1 MTLILLEVV
10 DLQNSEIPIQGYVVF
25 KEDQN
30 NVFLPYVKLSK
41 NNTLFEK
48 VSPGIYKYQIRAYT
62 LEGLVIKSDIKEF
75 ELLKEN

>member
-1 MTLILLEVV
+1 MEWELE
-10 DLQNSEIPIQGYVVF
+10 NSEIQYQGYVVF

-30 NVFLPYVKLSK
+30 NVLLPYVKLSK

-62 LEGLVIKSDIKEF
+62 IDGIVIKSDLKEF
-75 ELLKEN
+75 EFIDQNK